1 MACPSSR
8 PCCSHVGA
16 SPTQQHRRTG
26 TREGMLRRRQ
36 AEGDRSGEADAAPQ
50 EDEDTSPHDR
60 FPWVTQT
67 WPDPWAPVP
76 AACRGREWLCSAQGG
91 QGGVGCSVP
100 GSLPGPR
107 SMHMKQDRPSPLGTR
122 FRPPTNYLRVR
133 WAARPGRGPGEP
145 PPSWEE
151 WGAEETTLPAQDASH
166 SSDTSAH
173 PPAPWRHSRA
183 GPPTHAHRPLLT
195 DDLRGSRRPPAS
207 RGVHPGLGAHAPGPR
222 WHPGPSACLH
232 PHSPQL
238 GSPSGHS
245 EPDYGAGLVAPLP
258 ATLFLCKSRKPT
270 FYKNVSFKVASQRR
284 SRSQVRAG
292 ATARPVQTDSPGR
305 HSTGGSQAGAWPCP
319 PRPQAPGAH
328 TDRVSLLLRRKQ

>member
-1 MACPSSR
+1 MA
-8 PCCSHVGA
+8 G
-16 SPTQQHRRTG
+16 
-26 TREGMLRRRQ
+26 
-36 AEGDRSGEADAAPQ
+36 
-50 EDEDTSPHDR
+50 
-60 FPWVTQT
+60 
-67 WPDPWAPVP
+67 
-76 AACRGREWLCSAQGG
+76 
-91 QGGVGCSVP
+91 
-100 GSLPGPR
+100 
-107 SMHMKQDRPSPLGTR
+107 PLGTGACCLSGSGVAVLSAGGAGGCGLLGTGV
-122 FRPPTNYLRVR
+122 PSWSTINAHETGQSQPSGNTLSSPDKLPQSALGC
-133 WAARPGRGPGEP
+133 AAWERPGEP

-151 WGAEETTLPAQDASH
+151 WGAEETTLPAQDASR
-166 SSDTSAH
+166 SSDTSAR

-305 HSTGGSQAGAWPCP
+305 HSAGGSQAGAWPCL

-328 TDRVSLLLRRKQ
+328 TDPVSLLLRRKQ

>member
-1 MACPSSR
+1 MQATPQTPAHTPRLRGDTVERQCPSR
-8 PCCSHVGA
+8 
-16 SPTQQHRRTG
+16 
-26 TREGMLRRRQ
+26 
-36 AEGDRSGEADAAPQ
+36 AEGG
-50 EDEDTSPHDR
+50 
-60 FPWVTQT
+60 
-67 WPDPWAPVP
+67 
-76 AACRGREWLCSAQGG
+76 CCGR
-91 QGGVGCSVP
+91 
-100 GSLPGPR
+100 
-107 SMHMKQDRPSPLGTR
+107 
-122 FRPPTNYLRVR
+122 
-133 WAARPGRGPGEP
+133 
-145 PPSWEE
+145 
-151 WGAEETTLPAQDASH
+151 
-166 SSDTSAH
+166 
-173 PPAPWRHSRA
+173 RA

-305 HSTGGSQAGAWPCP
+305 HSAGGSQAGAWPCP
-319 PRPQAPGAH
+319 PQPQAPGAH

>member
-91 QGGVGCSVP
+91 EGGVGCSVP

-107 SMHMKQDRPSPLGTR
+107 SMHMKQDRASPLGTR

-166 SSDTSAH
+166 SSDTSAR

-183 GPPTHAHRPLLT
+183 PVSLPGRGRLLRAPGGASDTRTPPTPDGRSARLPQAARVTGRTPRAGGARARAPLAPWALGLLAPPQPAAWLT
-195 DDLRGSRRPPAS
+195 LRAQRTRLRCRSG
-207 RGVHPGLGAHAPGPR
+207 
-222 WHPGPSACLH
+222 
-232 PHSPQL
+232 
-238 GSPSGHS
+238 GSP
-245 EPDYGAGLVAPLP
+245 
-258 ATLFLCKSRKPT
+258 
-270 FYKNVSFKVASQRR
+270 
-284 SRSQVRAG
+284 
-292 ATARPVQTDSPGR
+292 ARHP
-305 HSTGGSQAGAWPCP
+305 
-319 PRPQAPGAH
+319 
-328 TDRVSLLLRRKQ
+328 VSLQKQEAYFLQKCFFQSSQSTS